1 MKFTVKTELKTFTFT
16 EHDVI
21 MFNGE
26 RYVYWRLYCMFEKL
40 INILETYGTDIR
52 STRSMISA
60 RKDVGDLAL
69 VFNILKFSDDFMI
82 FIAFEGID
90 GKWITVW
97 ETIIP
102 ATNEQELHSTVG
114 KMRDVFK
121 VFETYLSENSIGDT
135 SNLFKRIIDMIQ

>member
-1 MKFTVKTELKTFTFT
+1 
-16 EHDVI
+16 
-21 MFNGE
+21 
-26 RYVYWRLYCMFEKL
+26 MFEKL

-69 VFNILKFSDDFMI
+69 VFNILKFNNDFMT

-90 GKWITVW
+90 GKWTTVW
-97 ETIIP
+97 ETTIP
-102 ATNEQELHSTVG
+102 ATNEQELRSIVE
-114 KMRDVFK
+114 KMKDVFK

-135 SNLFKRIIDMIQ
+135 SNLFKRIIDTIQ

>member
-1 MKFTVKTELKTFTFT
+1 
-16 EHDVI
+16 
-21 MFNGE
+21 
-26 RYVYWRLYCMFEKL
+26 MFEKL

-97 ETIIP
+97 ETTIS

-121 VFETYLSENSIGDT
+121 MFETYLSENSIGDT
-135 SNLFKRIIDMIQ
+135 SNLFKRIIDTIQ

>member
-1 MKFTVKTELKTFTFT
+1 
-16 EHDVI
+16 
-21 MFNGE
+21 
-26 RYVYWRLYCMFEKL
+26 MFEKL

-97 ETIIP
+97 ETTIP

-114 KMRDVFK
+114 KWEMCLRCLKLIYQRIVSA
-121 VFETYLSENSIGDT
+121 THLIYLKG
-135 SNLFKRIIDMIQ
+135 L

>member
-1 MKFTVKTELKTFTFT
+1 
-16 EHDVI
+16 
-21 MFNGE
+21 
-26 RYVYWRLYCMFEKL
+26 MFEKL

-97 ETIIP
+97 ETTIP
-102 ATNEQELHSTVG
+102 ATSEQELHSTVG

>member
-1 MKFTVKTELKTFTFT
+1 
-16 EHDVI
+16 
-21 MFNGE
+21 
-26 RYVYWRLYCMFEKL
+26 MFEKL

-97 ETIIP
+97 ETTIP
-102 ATNEQELHSTVG
+102 ATNEQELYSTVG

-121 VFETYLSENSIGDT
+121 VFETYLSENSTVNI
-135 SNLFKRIIDMIQ
+135 SSLFKKIRDAIQ

>member
-1 MKFTVKTELKTFTFT
+1 
-16 EHDVI
+16 
-21 MFNGE
+21 
-26 RYVYWRLYCMFEKL
+26 MFEKL

-90 GKWITVW
+90 SKWITVW
-97 ETIIP
+97 ETTIP
-102 ATNEQELHSTVG
+102 ATNEQELHSIVG

>member
-1 MKFTVKTELKTFTFT
+1 
-16 EHDVI
+16 
-21 MFNGE
+21 
-26 RYVYWRLYCMFEKL
+26 
-40 INILETYGTDIR
+40 
-52 STRSMISA
+52 
-60 RKDVGDLAL
+60 
-69 VFNILKFSDDFMI
+69 MI

-97 ETIIP
+97 ETTIP

-135 SNLFKRIIDMIQ
+135 SNLFKRIIDTIQ

>member
-1 MKFTVKTELKTFTFT
+1 
-16 EHDVI
+16 
-21 MFNGE
+21 
-26 RYVYWRLYCMFEKL
+26 MFEKL

-97 ETIIP
+97 ETTIP
-102 ATNEQELHSTVG
+102 VTNEQELRSIVE

-121 VFETYLSENSIGDT
+121 VFETYLSENSISDT
-135 SNLFKRIIDMIQ
+135 SNLFKRIIDTIQ

>member
-1 MKFTVKTELKTFTFT
+1 
-16 EHDVI
+16 
-21 MFNGE
+21 
-26 RYVYWRLYCMFEKL
+26 MFEKL

-82 FIAFEGID
+82 FIAFEDID
-90 GKWITVW
+90 GKWTTVW
-97 ETIIP
+97 ETAIP

-121 VFETYLSENSIGDT
+121 VFETYLSENSIGGT
-135 SNLFKRIIDMIQ
+135 SNLFKRIIDTIQ

>member
-1 MKFTVKTELKTFTFT
+1 
-16 EHDVI
+16 
-21 MFNGE
+21 
-26 RYVYWRLYCMFEKL
+26 MFEKL

-90 GKWITVW
+90 GKWTTVW
-97 ETIIP
+97 ETVIP
-102 ATNEQELHSTVG
+102 TKNEQELHNTVG

-135 SNLFKRIIDMIQ
+135 SNLFKRIIDTIQ

>member
-1 MKFTVKTELKTFTFT
+1 MTVQEAINKCEPCDFL
-16 EHDVI
+16 VI
-21 MFNGE
+21 KNKHGE
-26 RYVYWRLYCMFEKL
+26 IILNTNYFDD
-40 INILETYGTDIR
+40 IDNLETYGTDIR

-97 ETIIP
+97 ETTIP

-121 VFETYLSENSIGDT
+121 VFETYLSENSIGGT
-135 SNLFKRIIDMIQ
+135 SNLFKRIIDTIQ